1 MIQNSEIKKVLVTG
15 GMGFIGSNFLLRCC
29 KIFPNTEFINI
40 DNLSYAV
47 SPKIKKELNKFKNH
61 IFYQIDICNFASL
74 EKVFNSNDIDLV
86 IHFAAESHVDN
97 SIETPLKFINTNI
110 IGTYNLV
117 NCIRGMIDKGKEIYF
132 HHISTDEVYGSLEKN
147 EDSFTEKSN
156 FSPSSPYSAS
166 KASSDLLVEAW
177 GKTYGIKYLI
187 TNCSNNF
194 GPRQFYEKLIPKSIF
209 NRLDNKKI
217 PVYGS
222 GLNIR
227 DWLFVD
233 DHIDAIL
240 SLYSNGLFI
249 NERFNIGGGHEVSNL
264 EIVDSILEILENN
277 HGFPNSDK
285 FIEFVDDRQG
295 HDFRYSINNAK
306 INDATGWIPKANF
319 HEHLIRTIDWYIK
332 HSNWWEG

>member
-1 MIQNSEIKKVLVTG
+1 MISNSEIKKVLVTG
-15 GMGFIGSNFLLRCC
+15 GMGFIGSHFLLKCC
-29 KIFPNTEFINI
+29 QRFPGIEFINV

-47 SPKIKKELNKFKNH
+47 SPRTQGELSEFRNYS
-61 IFYQIDICNFASL
+61 FYETDICNLIAL
-74 EKVFNSNDIDLV
+74 EKIFQNHDVDLV

-97 SIETPLKFINTNI
+97 SIEAPLQFINTNI
-110 IGTYNLV
+110 LGTFNLLT
-117 NCIRGMIDKGKEIYF
+117 CIRKVNDVGQDIYF

-147 EDSFTEKSN
+147 DNSFTETSN

-194 GPRQFYEKLIPKSIF
+194 GPRQFYEKLIPKVIL
-209 NRLDNKKI
+209 NRLNNKKI
-217 PVYGS
+217 PVYGL

-240 SLYSNGLFI
+240 SLYANGLFL
-249 NERFNIGGGHEVSNL
+249 NERFNIGGGFEVSNID
-264 EIVDSILEILENN
+264 IVESILDLLDIK
-277 HGFPNSDK
+277 HGYSESHS
-285 FIEFVDDRQG
+285 FIEFVDDRKG
-295 HDFRYSINNAK
+295 HDFRYSIDNSKLKN
-306 INDATGWIPKANF
+306 ATGWSPQASF
-319 HEHLIRTIDWYIK
+319 HEHLNETISWYVHNRDWW
-332 HSNWWEG
+332 SS